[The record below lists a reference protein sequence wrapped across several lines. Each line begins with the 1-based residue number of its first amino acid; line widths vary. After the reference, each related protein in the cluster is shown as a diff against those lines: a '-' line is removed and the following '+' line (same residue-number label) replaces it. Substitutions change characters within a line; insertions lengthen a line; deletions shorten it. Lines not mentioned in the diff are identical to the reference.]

1 MCVCVCVRLET
12 KPWWI
17 KHRREWG
24 KLVMGV
30 HAKFT
35 FASGQGRDSRQ
46 DSERENPQRIGFC
59 YKIQL
64 KIISGLDLI
73 FHHIVIVHSNLSRRN
88 LTQHVEGLIC
98 FPLPSPQRNPQD
110 ATAAQCK
117 VFIYMEDTLRS
128 ALAILTCAQSQNYVW
143 HTANSSPNMVLQH
156 HQQQPNQ
163 NPTPDY
169 CLLNRN
175 KHI

>member
-1 MCVCVCVRLET
+1 
-12 KPWWI
+12 
-17 KHRREWG
+17 
-24 KLVMGV
+24 MGV

-117 VFIYMEDTLRS
+117 VFIYMEDT
-128 ALAILTCAQSQNYVW
+128 ALGLSNLNMCAKSKLCMT
-143 HTANSSPNMVLQH
+143 HSKLISKHGPPTSPAATKPKPNS
-156 HQQQPNQ
+156 
-163 NPTPDY
+163 
-169 CLLNRN
+169 
-175 KHI
+175 